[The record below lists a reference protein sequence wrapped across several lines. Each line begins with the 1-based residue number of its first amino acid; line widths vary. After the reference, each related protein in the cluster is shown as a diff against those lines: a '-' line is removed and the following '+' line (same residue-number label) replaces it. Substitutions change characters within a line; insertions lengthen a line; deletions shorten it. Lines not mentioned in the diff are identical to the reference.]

1 MRHFALEPPTD
12 HMQRTQQTSL
22 GNAMHYIGAVLAMIN
37 AFVLFACS
45 GGTGE
50 KRNISAIVPLN
61 SINIAALEG
70 SFPPQFTIP
79 DGSVF
84 STGIGSN
91 PVTLT
96 FVPTSGSTST
106 TFVLAR
112 FGSTALATGGVTFG
126 SCTLTV
132 ASSTFPTGQGPQTGD
147 TLTFPT
153 CSIVV
158 SASNVEVGGGTET
171 GIITL
176 MLTRTITDAT
186 TGATTDVSAASTPI
200 TLLSSVSI
208 QLGGT
213 LLLNNVNMGI
223 NTNVTGTIP
232 K

>member
-1 MRHFALEPPTD
+1 MKSVQH
-12 HMQRTQQTSL
+12 TSL
-22 GNAMHYIGAVLAMIN
+22 GNAMHYTVAVLAMISSL
-37 AFVLFACS
+37 VLFACS

-50 KRNISAIVPLN
+50 KRNISATVPLN
-61 SINIAALEG
+61 STNIAALEG

-84 STGIGSN
+84 STGIGNN
-91 PVTLT
+91 PVSLT
-96 FVPTSGSTST
+96 FVVTSGGTST
-106 TFVLAR
+106 VFILAR

-126 SCTLTV
+126 SCILTV
-132 ASSTFPTGQGPQTGD
+132 TSSTFPTGQGPQTGD
-147 TLTFPT
+147 TITFST

-171 GIITL
+171 GTIIF

-200 TLLSSVSI
+200 TLVSSVSI
-208 QLGGT
+208 QRDGT
-213 LLLNNVNMGI
+213 LLLNNVNTGI

-232 K
+232 R

>member
-1 MRHFALEPPTD
+1 
-12 HMQRTQQTSL
+12 MQSTRRTSL
-22 GNAMHYIGAVLAMIN
+22 VHAIHYTVAVLAMISTLG
-37 AFVLFACS
+37 LFACS

-50 KRNISAIVPLN
+50 KRNISATVPLN
-61 SINIAALEG
+61 STNIAALEG

-84 STGIGSN
+84 STGIGNN
-91 PVTLT
+91 PVSLT

-132 ASSTFPTGQGPQTGD
+132 TSSSFPTGQGPQTGD
-147 TLTFPT
+147 TITFST

-176 MLTRTITDAT
+176 MLTN
-186 TGATTDVSAASTPI
+186 ATTDVSAASTPI
-200 TLLSSVSI
+200 TLLSAVSI
-208 QLGGT
+208 QHNGT
-213 LLLNNVNMGI
+213 LLLNNVNTGI

>member
-1 MRHFALEPPTD
+1 MITAL
-12 HMQRTQQTSL
+12 
-22 GNAMHYIGAVLAMIN
+22 G
-37 AFVLFACS
+37 LFACS

-50 KRNISAIVPLN
+50 KRNISATVPLN
-61 SINIAALEG
+61 STNIAALEG

-84 STGIGSN
+84 STGIGNN
-91 PVTLT
+91 PVSLT

-132 ASSTFPTGQGPQTGD
+132 TFSSFPTGQGPQTGD
-147 TLTFPT
+147 TITFST

-158 SASNVEVGGGTET
+158 SATNVEVGGGTET

-176 MLTRTITDAT
+176 MLTN
-186 TGATTDVSAASTPI
+186 ATTDVSAASTPI
-200 TLLSSVSI
+200 TLLSAVSI
-208 QLGGT
+208 QHNGT
-213 LLLNNVNMGI
+213 LLLNNVNTGI

>member
-1 MRHFALEPPTD
+1 
-12 HMQRTQQTSL
+12 MQRMQQTSL
-22 GNAMHYIGAVLAMIN
+22 GNAIHYIVAVLAMISSL
-37 AFVLFACS
+37 VLFACS
-45 GGTGE
+45 GTGE
-50 KRNISAIVPLN
+50 KRNISATVPLN
-61 SINIAALEG
+61 STNIAALEG

-84 STGIGSN
+84 STGIGNN
-91 PVTLT
+91 PVSLT
-96 FVPTSGSTST
+96 FVVTSGGTST
-106 TFVLAR
+106 VFILAR

-126 SCTLTV
+126 SWTLTV
-132 ASSTFPTGQGPQTGD
+132 TSSSFPTGQGPQTGD
-147 TLTFPT
+147 TITFST

-186 TGATTDVSAASTPI
+186 GATTDVSAASTPI

-208 QLGGT
+208 HSNGE
-213 LLLNNVNMGI
+213 LLLNNVDMGI